1 MIFSGSATRIEPSI
15 RVCGLNRWINANHA
29 RKGPSVNILCL
40 SSFRR
45 IGSLGLF
52 CLLLAPMSPRRTA
65 AQTPSAA
72 AAKGKRL
79 RILVVNGP
87 NINLLGKR
95 QPEIYG
101 TVTLAQI
108 QERMKALGDT
118 LNVDLIFVQSNSEG
132 TIVDTF
138 QQHWDDVDAAIINS
152 AGYSQHSI
160 AIHDVI
166 EAVPYPTFEVHLS
179 NIAARDRFH
188 QDDVIMPV
196 CKSAAVG
203 FGWRGYLYA
212 LQGAV
217 GYLQDGGKK

>member
-1 MIFSGSATRIEPSI
+1 
-15 RVCGLNRWINANHA
+15 
-29 RKGPSVNILCL
+29 
-40 SSFRR
+40 
-45 IGSLGLF
+45 
-52 CLLLAPMSPRRTA
+52 
-65 AQTPSAA
+65 
-72 AAKGKRL
+72 
-79 RILVVNGP
+79 VVNGP

-101 TVTLAQI
+101 SVTLEQI
-108 QERMKALGDT
+108 QQRMKELADR
-118 LNVDLIFVQSNSEG
+118 LNVDLIFAQSNSEG
-132 TIVDTF
+132 VIVDTF
-138 QQHWDDVDAAIINS
+138 QQHWDDVDGAIINP

-179 NIAARDRFH
+179 NIAARDQFH
-188 QDDVIMPV
+188 QADVIMPV

-217 GYLQDGGKK
+217 DYLRDRNK